1 MYPQK
6 LMPQHSRMPLA
17 FLPSYKGGVNAPEW
31 WGQFESERW
40 GQFDR
45 ILQFDNIDIMFYTG
59 VTAYPWFPDV
69 NVIDSLSELGYQ
81 FYAFN
86 SHNEYVLPEKVKVNP
101 NVILINEAL
110 K

>member
-1 MYPQK
+1 MVKVYNSKIYRSIEIEDNPK
-6 LMPQHSRMPLA
+6 SIIINCKA
-17 FLPSYKGGVNAPEW
+17 
-31 WGQFESERW
+31 
-40 GQFDR
+40 
-45 ILQFDNIDIMFYTG
+45 FDNIDIMFYTG

-86 SHNEYVLPEKVKVNP
+86 SHSEYVLPEKVKVNP